1 MGGCGVREPLAG
13 EETLCLNLSMEQP
26 EGLAREPGEGGGQ
39 RGGTRGDVSRGKL
52 SLNHSGHGAEGRVV
66 GNGNIP
72 LLKKSTGNIFFLEDF

>member
-26 EGLAREPGEGGGQ
+26 EGLAREPGKGGGQ
-39 RGGTRGDVSRGKL
+39 RGGTREDVSRGKL
-52 SLNHSGHGAEGRVV
+52 SPNHSGHGGEGRVV